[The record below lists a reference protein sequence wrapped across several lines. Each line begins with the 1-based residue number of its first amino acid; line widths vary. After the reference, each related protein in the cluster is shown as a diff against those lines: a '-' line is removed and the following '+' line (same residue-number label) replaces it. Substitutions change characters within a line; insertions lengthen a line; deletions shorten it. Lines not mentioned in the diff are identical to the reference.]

1 MISYIFMI
9 LFVLYFIHLMK
20 PVKDLKYISMD
31 SFSMLLKDK
40 PVNSKIL
47 DIRDQVDYHAFHIE
61 RAINISLG
69 RLPYVKKAEF
79 NKEDEIFLISDSKYQ
94 SKKAARILKRSGF
107 ENLTHVNGGMAG
119 YTRFM
124 NGQGQSKRLQV
135 RREKW
140 C

>member
-1 MISYIFMI
+1 MISYIFVI
-9 LFVLYFIHLMK
+9 LFVLYFIQRMR
-20 PVKDLKYISMD
+20 PVKGLKHIDLEL
-31 SFSMLLKDK
+31 FVNLLRDK
-40 PVNSKIL
+40 PPEGKIL

-79 NKEDEIFLISDSKYQ
+79 FKEDEIFLISDSKFQ

-135 RREKW
+135 CKEK
-140 C
+140 CG